1 MAPRL
6 KEVYK
11 EKVVPSL
18 KSRFSYKN
26 PMQIPKIQKIVINM
40 GLGRLSDA
48 GKDKKVIDEA
58 VQELAQIT
66 GQKPVVRAA
75 KNSIA
80 GFKLREGVP
89 VGCSV
94 TLRGDKMYEF
104 LDRLINLTLPRV
116 RDFRG
121 VSPKAFDGSGNY
133 TLGLREQI
141 IFPEID
147 YSKVQYTKGM
157 NISIVTNAETDEEA
171 KGLLE
176 EFGMPFA
183 AN

>member
-1 MAPRL
+1 MVPRL

-11 EKVVPSL
+11 TKVVPSL
-18 KSRFSYKN
+18 KTKFSYKN
-26 PMQIPKIQKIVINM
+26 DMEIPKIEKIVINM
-40 GLGRLSDA
+40 GIGRLSDG
-48 GKDKKVIDEA
+48 GKDKKIIEEA
-58 VQELAQIT
+58 VEELALIT
-66 GQKPVVRAA
+66 GQKPMVRAA
-75 KNSIA
+75 KKSIA

-94 TLRGDKMYEF
+94 TLRGAKMYEF

-121 VSPKAFDGSGNY
+121 VSAKAFDGSGNY
-133 TLGLREQI
+133 TLGLKEQI

-147 YSKVQYTKGM
+147 YSKVQHVKGM
-157 NISIVTNAETDEEA
+157 NITIVTTARTDEES
-171 KGLLE
+171 KGLLR
-176 EFGMPFA
+176 EFGMPFV

>member
-6 KEVYK
+6 KLVYK
-11 EKVVPSL
+11 DKVVPSL
-18 KSRFSYKN
+18 KDRFSYKN

-48 GKDKKVIDEA
+48 GRDKKVIDEA
-58 VQELAQIT
+58 VEELAQIT

-75 KNSIA
+75 RNSIA

-104 LDRLINLTLPRV
+104 LDRLINLALPRV

-133 TLGLREQI
+133 TLGLKEQI

-157 NISIVTNAETDEEA
+157 NISIVTDAQTDEEA

>member
-6 KEVYK
+6 KDLYK
-11 EKVVPSL
+11 DKVVPSL
-18 KSRFSYKN
+18 TTRFSYKN
-26 PMQIPKIQKIVINM
+26 PMQIPRIEKIVLNM

-58 VQELAQIT
+58 VEELAQIT
-66 GQKPVVRAA
+66 GQKPVVRMA

-80 GFKLREGVP
+80 GFKLREGLP
-89 VGCSV
+89 IGCSV
-94 TLRGDKMYEF
+94 TLRGSKMYEF
-104 LDRLINLTLPRV
+104 LDRLVNLALPRV

-121 VSPKAFDGSGNY
+121 ISPKAFDGRGNY

-147 YSKVQYTKGM
+147 YSKVQYPKGL
-157 NISIVTNAETDEEA
+157 NVSIVTTAGTDEEA
-171 KGLLE
+171 RGLLE
-176 EFGMPFA
+176 EFGMPFIT
-183 AN
+183 N